1 MIRIVGAGAWGTAL
15 AILWSASDAREPV
28 ELVAHTAKEAAR
40 LTAERTNTRRLPSA
54 PFPERLAVRS
64 LEEVLPK
71 LAATDILVLA
81 VPSDAIVD
89 ALRSAARGEAT
100 LVLASKG
107 LDASG
112 SRVSEAALAGGA
124 PSKSVLV
131 LSGPNLAV
139 EVALGKPA
147 AAVLAGAL
155 SLGEHAQQLLA
166 RPNFRLYLS
175 GDRTGVEIGGAL
187 KNVIAI
193 AVSAVRSLGYGEN
206 AAAALLSRGVA
217 EMARLAEAAGGKRET
232 VFGLAGVGDLALTAS
247 NTGSRNARLGEL
259 LANGIELKAAVTQIG
274 ATLEGIPTA
283 HGALALA
290 ARLGVELPITA
301 TVVAALASGVPINV
315 LAQTLLGRAPAPEF
329 R

>member
-28 ELVAHTAKEAAR
+28 ELVAHTATEAAR

-54 PFPERLAVRS
+54 PFPERLVVRS
-64 LEEVLPK
+64 LEEELST

-89 ALRSAARGEAT
+89 ALRSAARGEAA

-112 SRVSEAALAGGA
+112 ARVSEAALAGGA
-124 PSKSVLV
+124 PSTSVLV

-139 EVALGKPA
+139 EVAAGKPA
-147 AAVLAGAL
+147 AAVLAGPMA
-155 SLGEHAQQLLA
+155 LGEHAQQLLA

-175 GDRTGVEIGGAL
+175 DDRTGVEIGGAL

-193 AVSAVRSLGYGEN
+193 GVSAVRSLGYGEN

-301 TVVAALASGVPINV
+301 TVVAALANGVPINV